1 MNAALANNLGNMLN
15 RTLTLLHKNCG
26 GEVVADVVA
35 EFPEDAPLRVLA
47 RCGGGGEVTWTQQ
60 KNEG

>member
-26 GEVVADVVA
+26 GEVVADVLA

-47 RCGGGGEVTWTQQ
+47 RWGQGRGGTWTQR
-60 KNEG
+60 NEE